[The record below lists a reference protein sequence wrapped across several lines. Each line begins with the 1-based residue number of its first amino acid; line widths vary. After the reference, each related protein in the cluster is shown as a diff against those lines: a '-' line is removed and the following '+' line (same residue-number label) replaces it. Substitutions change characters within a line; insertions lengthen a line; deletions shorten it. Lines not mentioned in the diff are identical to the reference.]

1 MIRNNLFITVM
12 LFAGEGVLADE
23 VTTLREVRTV
33 YVGSFGTAEGADLI
47 REKVINRIF
56 KSGKLS
62 LVETREPAD
71 PVLTGIGEISKG
83 VRYSASAG
91 QYGGSRRSVTAL
103 FAEA

>member
-1 MIRNNLFITVM
+1 
-12 LFAGEGVLADE
+12 
-23 VTTLREVRTV
+23 V